1 MDEAERD
8 LESEMLLGARR
19 ALSPSAADQERVLL
33 ATRQAL
39 VVGSAAAAYAK
50 ATGGAASRAA
60 VWKQVASAISIAAVS
75 GAAGYYAGSH
85 AQPARERAAIAQPA
99 QPASTSPRAPEER
112 AVAPNDT
119 AADTADDVAPRVAGE
134 HVAQDKPV
142 VRVAARRSGG
152 AGAASNA
159 AAADPAPAAAPT
171 RSREEITAMRRVE
184 RALREQQPQR
194 ALTLLFELDR
204 SVPSGMLMQE
214 RQAAFAIARC
224 AARLGS
230 AVQLAAEFASRYPN
244 SPYIARVRDA
254 CAQQRDAQRIGAPPE
269 THD

>member
-8 LESEMLLGARR
+8 LESEMLQGARR

-99 QPASTSPRAPEER
+99 QPASTSPRAPEEQ

-119 AADTADDVAPRVAGE
+119 SSEVDDVAPRVAGE
-134 HVAQDKPV
+134 HLAQDKPV

>member
-142 VRVAARRSGG
+142 VRVAARRS
-152 AGAASNA
+152 NA